1 MSNPYGS
8 DPLAPNPIGSTGFIV
23 QTYSSGHLYVL
34 GTIDVIAGLIAL
46 IWPNATITVLALIFG
61 IMLLLGGVMVILVG
75 SLGRRDGGG
84 SGGGV
89 LDLGR
94 SASSAVVAG
103 LICII
108 HPGVGIW
115 AIALGCAV
123 WFLLTGIGSLFVASA
138 ASAHRIWFIILG
150 VLSIAAAIIL
160 LVNPSAALATVAIIA
175 GIAFLISGLAE
186 LVLGWQLRKVSA

>member
-1 MSNPYGS
+1 MTSSYGG

-34 GTIDVIAGLIAL
+34 GAIDVIAGLIAL
-46 IWPNATITVLALIFG
+46 IWPSATITVLALIFG

-75 SLGRRDGGG
+75 VAGRRNG
-84 SGGGV
+84 GGGV
-89 LDLGR
+89 FTWIIGII
-94 SASSAVVAG
+94 AVVAG

-115 AIALGCAV
+115 AIALGCAL
-123 WFLLTGIGSLFVASA
+123 WFLLTGVASLVVAA
-138 ASAHRIWFIILG
+138 ASPAHRIWFIILG

-160 LVNPSAALATVAIIA
+160 LVNPDEALATVAIVA
-175 GIAFLISGLAE
+175 GIAFLIRGIGE
-186 LVLGWQLRKVSA
+186 LVIGWQLRRVSA

>member
-1 MSNPYGS
+1 MTSSYGS
-8 DPLAPNPIGSTGFIV
+8 DPLAPNPIGSTGFLV
-23 QTYSSGHLYVL
+23 QTYTSGHLYVL
-34 GTIDVIAGLIAL
+34 GTVDVIAGLVAL
-46 IWPNATITVLALIFG
+46 IWPSATITVLALIFG

-84 SGGGV
+84 GGGGALTWIV
-89 LDLGR
+89 GIV
-94 SASSAVVAG
+94 AVVAG

-123 WFLLTGIGSLFVASA
+123 WFLMTGIGSLFVAA
-138 ASAHRIWFIILG
+138 ASPAHRIWFIILG

-160 LVNPSAALATVAIIA
+160 LVNPSAALATVAIVA
-175 GIAFLISGLAE
+175 GIAFLIRGIGE
-186 LVLGWQLRKVSA
+186 LVIGWQLRKASA